1 MVENSIFKFQNNIM
15 IEKSLKKL
23 GQNIR
28 NIRKD
33 RKLSQEQLAELL
45 SVSRNYIGMIE
56 RAEVNVPS
64 RTLIELAKVLN
75 VHPKTFFDF

>member
-28 NIRKD
+28 NIRND

-45 SVSRNYIGMIE
+45 GVSRNYIGMIE

>member
-1 MVENSIFKFQNNIM
+1 M

-28 NIRKD
+28 NIRND

>member
-1 MVENSIFKFQNNIM
+1 M

-28 NIRKD
+28 NIRND

-45 SVSRNYIGMIE
+45 GVSRNYIGMIE

>member
-28 NIRKD
+28 NIRND